1 MSKSSVK
8 KLSFLFYLKYFIG
21 LNVAGRNVT
30 YEEMSYNLFFVDQDV
45 PNYPEKEVQLL
56 LASRGLSQENF
67 GKLFEAPC
75 KPNIAQ
81 FTMIRGGILDFD
93 ENQLCTSRSDF
104 SYPKKAKTGIK
115 YYFD

>member
-1 MSKSSVK
+1 
-8 KLSFLFYLKYFIG
+8 
-21 LNVAGRNVT
+21 
-30 YEEMSYNLFFVDQDV
+30 MSYNLFFVDQDV

-115 YYFD
+115 YYFDWKKNCFQLFVYISQK